1 MTYSKCGP
9 APHSPLLLLARRC
22 GGASSGVGFAKALR
36 RAVVMLSPPGAVKS
50 PRSGARRCR
59 AALPAPLRRAPAKS
73 RRGEGVRDVVG
84 DPSAGSTQRR
94 VGSGARRATRA
105 GLKTARRAEG
115 QSGGGNK
122 AHGPLSPRAR
132 TGVSPALPWNA
143 LGCVGAGGPAV
154 SAPPPVG
161 GSSSTCRPSLQTHF
175 GWRPAINSELAR
187 TRGIRLSN

>member
-1 MTYSKCGP
+1 M
-9 APHSPLLLLARRC
+9 
-22 GGASSGVGFAKALR
+22 GVGFAKALR
-36 RAVVMLSPPGAVKS
+36 CAVVMLSPPGAVKS
-50 PRSGARRCR
+50 PRSGARRCL
-59 AALPAPLRRAPAKS
+59 AALPALLRRSPAKS
-73 RRGEGVRDVVG
+73 RRGEGVRVVG

-94 VGSGARRATRA
+94 VGSRRKCATRA
-105 GLKTARRAEG
+105 GSNTARRAEG

-122 AHGPLSPRAR
+122 ARGPLSPRAR

-143 LGCVGAGGPAV
+143 LGCVGAGGQAV

-161 GSSSTCRPSLQTHF
+161 GSSSTRRPLLQTHF